1 MRFHEDIHGIF
12 FDDLDIFGVLHN
24 ARYPLLMERT
34 IGSFWK
40 KLGFGGLVDLK
51 NNPDQFHL
59 VRVNHFEYIR
69 AVEGV
74 DEVRCR
80 IWADKL
86 GRTSLTFGFALLPID
101 EDLPY
106 CTGYRVLVC
115 VDQRSRT
122 PRPWSTSFRD
132 KVRPYCKNEPE
143 SVTG

>member
-24 ARYPLLMERT
+24 ARYPLLIERT

-40 KLGFGGLVDLK
+40 KLGFGGLVDLSK
-51 NNPDQFHL
+51 NPDQFHL

-80 IWADKL
+80 IWIDNL
-86 GRTSLTFGFALLPID
+86 GNTSLTFGFSLLPID
-101 EDLPY
+101 EDTPY
-106 CTGYRVLVC
+106 CTGHRVLVC
-115 VDQRSRT
+115 VDQNTRK
-122 PRPWSTSFRD
+122 PKPWTETFRQ
-132 KVRPYCKNEPE
+132 KVQSYVKPSEI
-143 SVTG
+143 